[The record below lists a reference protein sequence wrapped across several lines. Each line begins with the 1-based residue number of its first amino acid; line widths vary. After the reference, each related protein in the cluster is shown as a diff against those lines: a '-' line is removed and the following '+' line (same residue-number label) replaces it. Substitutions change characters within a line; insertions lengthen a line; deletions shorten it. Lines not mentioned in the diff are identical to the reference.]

1 MLRKDY
7 ILRMIEMMVEVIAGI
22 MGLIKK
28 GEFDK
33 ASKSINNAYF
43 QLLSED
49 ATFFQKIPNDDLT
62 DTLLNEHNYEDG
74 HLEVLSELFRAQG
87 ELYFAQ
93 GQYSDSREYYQKSLT
108 LLDYVTKNSGT
119 FSFEKEM
126 KVDEL
131 KNKIEELN

>member
-1 MLRKDY
+1 MIRKDY

-22 MGLIKK
+22 LGLIKK

-33 ASKSINNAYF
+33 ASKSINNAYQ

-49 ATFFQKIPNDDLT
+49 ATFFQKIPNEELT
-62 DTLLNEHNYEDG
+62 DTLINEHNYEDG
-74 HLEVLSELFRAQG
+74 HLEVLSELFRAQA
-87 ELYFAQ
+87 ELFYAQ
-93 GQYSDSREYYQKSLT
+93 GQSNESREYYQKSLT
-108 LLDYVTKNSGT
+108 LLDFVTKNSAT
-119 FSFEKEM
+119 FSFDKEI

>member
-1 MLRKDY
+1 MLQKDY

-33 ASKSINNAYF
+33 ASKSINNAYQ

-49 ATFFQKIPNDDLT
+49 ATFFQKIPNEELT
-62 DTLLNEHNYEDG
+62 DTLLNKHNYEDG
-74 HLEVLSELFRAQG
+74 HLEVLSELFRAQA
-87 ELYFAQ
+87 ELFYAQ
-93 GQYSDSREYYQKSLT
+93 GQYDDSREYYQKSLT
-108 LLDYVTKNSGT
+108 LLDFVTKNSAT
-119 FSFEKEM
+119 FSFDKEM

-131 KNKIEELN
+131 KNKVEELN